1 MRQLLIGAGKFIFA
15 ARRAVMRPVARLY
28 FTVLGIQYG
37 RDLQVMSMPVC
48 RRHPESTIRLGDHV
62 KLSNTLAENPA
73 GVYQPCAIT
82 TASPGACIEV
92 GNHVGMSGVVLRS
105 QISIVI
111 EDYVNLG
118 AGVCVYDSDLHP
130 LDHMARRVH
139 DEREIQCAPVRICR
153 DAFIGAH
160 AIILKG
166 VTIGERSIIGAGSVV
181 TRDIPPDCVAAGAP
195 ARVLRVR
202 VEEPHATA

>member
-1 MRQLLIGAGKFIFA
+1 M
-15 ARRAVMRPVARLY
+15 RRALIELVRFVRAVWGAVLGQAARLY
-28 FTVLGIQYG
+28 LTILGIEYG
-37 RDLQVMSMPVC
+37 RDLQVMSLPLC
-48 RRHPESTIRLGDHV
+48 RRHPESTIRFGEHV

-82 TASPGACIEV
+82 TTSAGARIDV

-139 DEREIQCAPVRICR
+139 DESQIQCGPVRICR
-153 DAFIGAH
+153 DVFVGAH

-181 TRDIPPDCVAAGAP
+181 TRDIPADCVAAGAP